1 MRIERRAAPSRR
13 MQVLSPLLALVAT
26 GLTGAAIFAGLGQ
39 PPAAV
44 MYAFFIAPVRDLY
57 GISELLLKATPL
69 LLCAV
74 GLSLCFRAR
83 VWNIGAEGQFI
94 LGALGGGVVA
104 LACNE
109 FSAGF
114 GWALLGASVAGML
127 AGTAWAGIVAL
138 LRDRFD
144 CSEIL
149 TSIML
154 NYIALQLLLWAV
166 HGPLKDPAGFNF
178 PESALLVEE
187 LLLPTLHPDYRVHI
201 GLPIALLAAAGLW
214 LLMARSLLGFQ
225 VRVFGESARTAGY
238 AGFSSR
244 VLLWFVLA
252 ACGALAG
259 LAGAFEVLGPVGQ
272 VTPHLSAGYGFSAII
287 VVFLGRN
294 HPVGIVLAGLLF
306 ALTFIGGENLQ
317 IEFGLPR
324 SITQM
329 FQGMLLFYLLAA
341 DFLINHR
348 LRLPGAAPALAGER

>member
-1 MRIERRAAPSRR
+1 MKLEKRAEPSAL
-13 MQVLSPLLALVAT
+13 MVYLSPVLALLATL
-26 GLTGAAIFAGLGQ
+26 LTGAAIFAILGQ
-39 PPAAV
+39 PPASV
-44 MYAFFIAPVRDLY
+44 MTAFFIDPIRDFY
-57 GISELLLKATPL
+57 GLSELLLKATPL

-94 LGALGGGVVA
+94 LGTLGGGVVA
-104 LACNE
+104 LACNDME
-109 FSAGF
+109 SGF
-114 GWALLGASVAGML
+114 GWALLVASLAGMA
-127 AGTAWAGIVAL
+127 AGMAWAAIVAL
-138 LRDRFD
+138 LKDRFD

-178 PESALLVEE
+178 PESALLVED
-187 LLLPTLHPDYRVHI
+187 LLLPTLHPDYRVHM
-201 GLPIALLAAAGLW
+201 GLLVALGAAAGLW
-214 LLMARSLLGFQ
+214 LLISRSLLGFQ
-225 VRVFGESARTAGY
+225 VRVFGESSAAAEY
-238 AGFSSR
+238 AGFSAR
-244 VLLWFVLA
+244 AILWFVLA

-272 VTPHLSAGYGFSAII
+272 VTPNLSAGYGFSAII

-341 DFLINHR
+341 DFLINYR
-348 LRLPGAAPALAGER
+348 IRLPGFAAREARA

>member
-1 MRIERRAAPSRR
+1 MRIERRAAPATH
-13 MQVLSPLLALVAT
+13 MQYLSPLVALLATLV
-26 GLTGAAIFAGLGQ
+26 TGALIFALLGQ
-39 PPAAV
+39 QPGAV

-94 LGALGGGVVA
+94 LGTLGGGVIA
-104 LACNE
+104 LACNDAG
-109 FSAGF
+109 AGF
-114 GWALLGASVAGML
+114 AWATLAAVLAGMA
-127 AGTAWAGIVAL
+127 AGTCWAGIVAL
-138 LRDRFD
+138 LRDRFG

-154 NYIALQLLLWAV
+154 NYIALQLLLWSV
-166 HGPLKDPAGFNF
+166 QGPLKDPNGFNF

-187 LLLPTLHPDYRVHI
+187 LLLPTLHPDYRVHV
-201 GLPIALLAAAGLW
+201 GLLLALAAAVGLW
-214 LLMARSLLGFQ
+214 LLVQRSLLGFQ
-225 VRVFGESARTAGY
+225 IRVLGESARAADY
-238 AGFSSR
+238 AGFSAR
-244 VLLWFVLA
+244 LTLWFVLA

-259 LAGAFEVLGPVGQ
+259 IAGAFEVLGPVGQ

-294 HPVGIVLAGLLF
+294 NPLGIVLAGLLF

-341 DFLINHR
+341 DFLINYQIR
-348 LRLPGAAPALAGER
+348 WPFSTAAEA